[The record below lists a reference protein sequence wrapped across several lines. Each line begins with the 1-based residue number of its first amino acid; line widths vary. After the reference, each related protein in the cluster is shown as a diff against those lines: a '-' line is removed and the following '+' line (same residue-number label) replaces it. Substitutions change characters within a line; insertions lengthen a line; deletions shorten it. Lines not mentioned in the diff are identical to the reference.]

1 MLTVRGAAPRGSWRR
16 HPAENLRRLVA
27 PGQCDG
33 VPLRSSLARS
43 LVLVACLTASAC
55 DETPARGFERFYEAL
70 AEGAGEEAVSRL
82 TTRAQAQLAAAAA
95 PRGLTPAQALAVT
108 FPKSTLKAIAVVEGG
123 SGDIDDDGDDD
134 GDGDG
139 EGDRA
144 VLEVTDALG
153 KKERVLMR
161 KEDGRWKV
169 DFEAGGS

>member
-1 MLTVRGAAPRGSWRR
+1 MRGAATVGATNAAAGPPRK
-16 HPAENLRRLVA
+16 LRRLVA

-33 VPLRSSLARS
+33 VQLRLCLARS
-43 LVLVACLTASAC
+43 RVLVACLVACLAACAC
-55 DETPARGFERFYEAL
+55 DESPARGFERFYEAL

-82 TTRAQAQLAAAAA
+82 TTRARAQLAAAAA

-108 FPKSTLKAIAVVEGG
+108 FPKSTLQAITVVEDG
-123 SGDIDDDGDDD
+123 SDGDDD

-139 EGDRA
+139 DGDRA

-153 KKERVLMR
+153 KKERVSMR